1 MWASQIAPVRTSG
14 PGTEELRQKEVRSL
28 LRDFRTDSRM
38 LVLVALAIPVGA
50 VAAVVAKALLW
61 LITELTNLVFFQRL
75 GSYCHRFRIIIS
87 APG

>member
-1 MWASQIAPVRTSG
+1 
-14 PGTEELRQKEVRSL
+14 
-28 LRDFRTDSRM
+28 M

-61 LITELTNLVFFQRL
+61 LITDLTNLVFFQRL
-75 GSYCHRFRIIIS
+75 GSYYHRFRIIIS

>member
-1 MWASQIAPVRTSG
+1 
-14 PGTEELRQKEVRSL
+14 
-28 LRDFRTDSRM
+28 M